1 MEEEDN
7 NHSNDFIIDE
17 GFPVLNNFHY
27 LLRKSKESQKKEKAE
42 KDGTGDCNAEK
53 QRHNGEMHKNTDPI
67 PRHQFAS
74 YANALSM
81 NFPSQRKSFLE
92 DCATVF
98 TARTREDSEGYSSG
112 STFFLPCG
120 MKPRCALEGL
130 AERIFKA
137 HVDGLEWEVDEE
149 DEAKTGEGKTDD
161 NEKTSWKK
169 KLLYDPERS
178 GAEWWTL
185 VLDTPSD
192 NKPAKKTANGDEE
205 DDDDEEDDEV
215 GMHFDADYGLEEQ
228 VAGMMVHPRV
238 ATVTY
243 LSDTGVPTLILDK
256 KSPPMSDPERKSLN
270 GDISKGWLSHPSFGK
285 HVAFDGR
292 LLHGAPGEYFPAV
305 VKKHDGSEEPKAKKM
320 KVDQVR
326 NGNGDDNM
334 ALGGKRITFL
344 VNVWLNHCPID
355 AEILDE
361 EIVEKLTTPWQS
373 AVEQKESNLKEGDPI
388 KPGFEWKLLDV
399 SNPDALTNTCTIN
412 FASVDSDGPAGDEDV
427 VICKRHV
434 NFGFGASKEDLHAA
448 SKMASTEGSM
458 EMELCP
464 KVLTLTVGDE
474 CVSSDEEDDNSDED
488 N

>member
-1 MEEEDN
+1 MIEEDY
-7 NHSNDFIIDE
+7 NHSNDFIIDD

-27 LLRKSKESQKKEKAE
+27 LLTKSKKSGNKETSSKKDTDDGNSELQKK
-42 KDGTGDCNAEK
+42 
-53 QRHNGEMHKNTDPI
+53 NGEEHQNADPI

-81 NFPSQRKSFLE
+81 SCPIQRNSFLD
-92 DCATVF
+92 DCVTVF

-130 AERIFKA
+130 AESIFKA
-137 HVDGLEWEVDEE
+137 HVDGLEWEMDEE
-149 DEAKTGEGKTDD
+149 VEAKNGEGKTDD
-161 NEKTSWKK
+161 NEKKSKK

-192 NKPAKKTANGDEE
+192 DQPTKKTTIGDE
-205 DDDDEEDDEV
+205 DDDEDGEDDEV

-243 LSDTGVPTLILDK
+243 LTDTGVPTLILDK
-256 KSPPMSDPERKSLN
+256 KSPPMTDPERKSLN

-305 VKKHDGSEEPKAKKM
+305 AKKHDGGEEPKAKKM
-320 KVDQVR
+320 KVDGASDV
-326 NGNGDDNM
+326 DDNESM
-334 ALGGKRITFL
+334 AFGGKRITFL

-361 EIVEKLTTPWQS
+361 EIVEKLATPWQS
-373 AVEQKESNLKEGDPI
+373 NGEHKESNLKEGDPI
-388 KPGFEWKLLDV
+388 KPAFEWQLLDV
-399 SNPDALTNTCTIN
+399 SKPDALTNTFTIN
-412 FASVDSDGPAGDEDV
+412 FASVDSNGPAGDEDV
-427 VICKRHV
+427 VICKRHI
-434 NFGFGASKEDLHAA
+434 NFSFGASKEDLRAA
-448 SKMASTEGSM
+448 SEFASAEGSV
-458 EMELCP
+458 EMKLCP

-474 CVSSDEEDDNSDED
+474 CVSSDEEEGNSDQGE
-488 N
+488 